1 MAQTE
6 EKSSLSKELRHKM
19 VVTIVTT
26 LVVIALVALA
36 GFVFFSPRES
46 EVIGHVEVDEIRI
59 SGKVPGRIS
68 EYLVE
73 EGQMVKKGDTLVRI
87 YSPEVY
93 AKREQAEA
101 MRASA
106 MALNRSL
113 AGGGPAEVQQAALQ
127 MWQSAKVTREV
138 AQSSFQRVENL
149 YKEGVVSAQKYDQA
163 RALVRSA
170 EAAEAAAKS
179 RYDLAKRGALS
190 DRTGT
195 TEGLVSNMDATLKE
209 VDLYVSEGTLTSPL
223 DGRVTDI
230 VPHVGELV
238 GTGSPV
244 MNVADP
250 TSCYVVFALSEDRL
264 SGIRRGTTLKGVI
277 PALGNEECL
286 LRVVHLKDMGI
297 YSVRKAK
304 KPTGQIDFRT
314 FEVKAELLDKIEELE
329 PGMSVVIDRS
339 SLK

>member
-1 MAQTE
+1 MVQTE

-26 LVVIALVALA
+26 LIVIALVALA

-73 EGQMVKKGDTLVRI
+73 EGQMVRKGDTLVRI

-106 MALNRSL
+106 QALNRSL
-113 AGGGPAEVQQAALQ
+113 SGGSPAEMQEAAHQ
-127 MWQSAKVTREV
+127 MWQSAKVTLDV
-138 AQSSFQRVENL
+138 AQSSFRRVENL

-163 RALVRSA
+163 RALVKSA
-170 EAAEAAAKS
+170 EAAEAAAKNRYELS
-179 RYDLAKRGALS
+179 RKGVLS
-190 DRTGT
+190 DRTGAT
-195 TEGLVSNMDATLKE
+195 RGLVDNMDAMLKE
-209 VDLYVSEGTLTSPL
+209 VDLYVQEGALTSPL

-244 MNVADP
+244 MNVTDP

-264 SGIRRGTTLKGVI
+264 PGIHRGTTLRGTI
-277 PALGNEECL
+277 PALGGKECT

-314 FEVKAELLDKIEELE
+314 FEVKAELIDEIEDLE

-339 SLK
+339 HLK